1 VEGDVD
7 DIPAST
13 ISNDHDQALLDPTV
27 TVDQE
32 DANMQADI
40 DSDIHDGDAITE
52 DLADAPIKPRFRT
65 LIVMCACVMGICW
78 LLYSAVGMAGFA
90 LFGYSTKANVIDSFG
105 SGHKI
110 IGGRG
115 KDPFEPVTDMIIV
128 CQLLMALSTILGYP
142 TMVYISRQTLF
153 ELIGSAEYMSCRYV
167 VTTAIIQILTLSLA
181 LGLRW
186 MGLDISFVISL
197 IGSTAGTTIQ
207 FILPACMLITLGM
220 RKKGIIFM
228 VFGITFGVLGTGMT
242 IMSAVCD
249 SKFKASGHVRVNG
262 ICDTLGFES

>member
-1 VEGDVD
+1 VIGTAGV
-7 DIPAST
+7 
-13 ISNDHDQALLDPTV
+13 NGHVRALLDPTV

-32 DANMQADI
+32 ETAAATATAETAADGE
-40 DSDIHDGDAITE
+40 HQCDGDAKE
-52 DLADAPIKPRFRT
+52 GGPGGGPIKPRFRT
-65 LIVMCACVMGICW
+65 LIVMCACVMGICL

-90 LFGYSTKANVIDSFG
+90 LFGFSTKANVINSFG
-105 SGHKI
+105 PAQKI

-115 KDPFEPVTDMIIV
+115 SDPFEPVTPMIIV

-153 ELIGSAEYMSCRYV
+153 ELVGPAEHMSYRYV
-167 VTTAIIQILTLSLA
+167 VTTVVIQILTLALA

-186 MGLDISFVISL
+186 MGLDIGFVISL

-207 FILPACMLITLGM
+207 FILPACMLMTLGM
-220 RKKGIIFM
+220 RKKGIAFM
-228 VFGITFGVLGTGMT
+228 AFGITFGVLGTGMT

-249 SKFKASGHVRVNG
+249 SKFKGSGQAHVNG
-262 ICDTLGFES
+262 ICDTMGFES